1 MELATLFFVRSVELY
16 LKAGGLIGFVMPRSI
31 FVSDQHHNL
40 RAGSFPKPKL
50 RIFRLVDL
58 ENVRPLFNVPTCVV
72 YGVHEGQLEYPIEGA
87 VIEGVLDKKN
97 EDFRKAFNR
106 LNVRQ
111 TSFELEFQG
120 ERSFITEVG
129 KKILPPGGRSPYY
142 DFFRQGATIVP
153 KSAWCVE
160 IEKHPRLGFNP
171 DFPLVRTSEVAIE
184 RAKKDYKGV
193 RLSGN
198 VERRFLFAAVSGS
211 ELVPFG
217 LTGTY
222 LAVLPIEEYVD
233 GFRIV
238 RREEAVRKG
247 YRGLAEWLEKVE
259 KLWKEKRGEKAS
271 RVDVYNWLDYQGKL
285 TSQNL
290 RRRFKVLYNTSGTYL
305 VSCAVEN
312 KPIGVSG
319 TKINVKGVV
328 ADAKTYWMETDDEN
342 EAYYISAI
350 LNSAI
355 IDKTIKPMQSRGAFG
370 ERDIHKKPL
379 ELPIPRFNPNN
390 KTHMRLAQISKEC
403 HEKVRKILPAL
414 TEKYK
419 SIGKIRS
426 EIKKHLE
433 KELKTI
439 DEITKQILKQT

>member
-1 MELATLFFVRSVELY
+1 MERG
-16 LKAGGLIGFVMPRSI
+16 K
-31 FVSDQHHNL
+31 
-40 RAGSFPKPKL
+40 
-50 RIFRLVDL
+50 
-58 ENVRPLFNVPTCVV
+58 
-72 YGVHEGQLEYPIEGA
+72 LEY
-87 VIEGVLDKKN
+87 
-97 EDFRKAFNR
+97 
-106 LNVRQ
+106 
-111 TSFELEFQG
+111 
-120 ERSFITEVG
+120 G
-129 KKILPPGGRSPYY
+129 K
-142 DFFRQGATIVP
+142 
-153 KSAWCVE
+153 
-160 IEKHPRLGFNP
+160 
-171 DFPLVRTSEVAIE
+171 VA
-184 RAKKDYKGV
+184 
-193 RLSGN
+193 LHGN
-198 VERRFLFAAVSGS
+198 VESQFLYGVVSGS

-222 LAVLPIEEYVD
+222 LTVLPIEEDED

-238 RREEAVRKG
+238 NRVEAFRKG
-247 YRGLAEWLEKVE
+247 YQGLADWLGRVE
-259 KLWKEKRGEKAS
+259 KLWREKRGEKAL
-271 RVDVYNWLDYQGKL
+271 RMDVYNWLDYQGKL